1 MKPEKMSHQS
11 TKKFKPAKE
20 NDEVSVMMMRW
31 SFWARRL
38 YRGYQTPQADKADS

>member
-1 MKPEKMSHQS
+1 MKPEKMSHKS

-20 NDEVSVMMMRW
+20 DDEVSVMMMRW

-38 YRGYQTPQADKADS
+38 YRGYQAPQADKADS